1 MKKIFEVPVSWEV
14 YGVIKVEANSKEEA
28 IKIAKSNLDDF
39 SLPTESFYVDDS
51 FDLSSDNLEE
61 LKAMTEIIYNAIE
74 TNVLCPQ
81 CEEAQLIIQ
90 EEGENLGEII
100 FSFDGIVE
108 QEIREDLD
116 YTDNFL
122 IVDCPCCDANFEINY
137 DNELVYWELDLKD
150 YVYRGGEWIEEVDE
164 ND

>member
-28 IKIAKSNLDDF
+28 IKIAESNLDDF

-51 FDLSSDNLEE
+51 FDLSSDSLEE
-61 LKAMTEIIYNAIE
+61 LKAMTEKIYNAIE

-81 CEEAQLIIQ
+81 CEKAQLIIQ

-122 IVDCPCCDANFEINY
+122 IVDCPHCDANFEINY
-137 DNELVYWELDLKD
+137 DNE
-150 YVYRGGEWIEEVDE
+150 
-164 ND
+164 